1 MIIKSYEVGKK
12 NLSEMMIF
20 VIYGEN
26 EGLKKDIIKIIKKNY
41 PGEQITYDEAEI
53 FNNKTEFY
61 SQLKNKSL
69 FGDKKKFVLQRCT
82 EKISEILFEISEN
95 KIDDLIILMCG
106 PLEKKSKLR
115 IFAEKMNN
123 IVIIPTY
130 KDNVDSLINIAKKF
144 FTEKNISISYETMS
158 LLVSRC
164 NGDRGYLKTDLKK
177 ISNYLIGKKIISLK
191 EISTLTNLY
200 ENYSANE
207 LVDSSLAKNVKKTQD
222 ILNEN
227 NYSQEDTFIIL
238 RIFLQKTKRIL
249 DLLKSIKSEKDVE
262 KVISEHRPPIFW
274 KEKPIIKKQLQM
286 WSFISI
292 NNLIQKINDAEIQI
306 KKNNTLGLIL
316 LKNLIYEIIDLET
329 SSSSLSNL

>member
-26 EGLKKDIIKIIKKNY
+26 EGLKKDIINIIKKNY
-41 PGEQITYDEAEI
+41 PGEQINYDEAEV

-82 EKISEILFEISEN
+82 EKISEILLEIAEN
-95 KIDDLIILMCG
+95 KIDDLVILNCG
-106 PLEKKSKLR
+106 LLEKKSKLR
-115 IFAEKMNN
+115 MFAEKSNN

-144 FTEKNISISYETMS
+144 FAEKKISISYETMN

-164 NGDRGYLKTDLKK
+164 NGDRGYLETDLKK
-177 ISNYLIGKKIISLK
+177 ISNYLTDRKIISLK
-191 EISTLTNLY
+191 EISALTNLY

-207 LVDSSLAKNVKKTQD
+207 LVDSSLSKNIKRTQD
-222 ILNEN
+222 ILSEN
-227 NYSQEDTFIIL
+227 SYSQDDTFIIL
-238 RIFLQKTKRIL
+238 RVFLQKTKRIL
-249 DLLKSIKSEKDVE
+249 DLLKNLNNEKDIE

-274 KEKPIIKKQLQM
+274 KDKPIIKKQLQI
-286 WSFISI
+286 WSFVSI
-292 NNLIQKINDAEIQI
+292 NILIQKINDIEVQI
-306 KKNNTLGLIL
+306 KKNNALSLIL

-329 SSSSLSNL
+329 NNSSL

>member
-1 MIIKSYEVGKK
+1 
-12 NLSEMMIF
+12 
-20 VIYGEN
+20 
-26 EGLKKDIIKIIKKNY
+26 
-41 PGEQITYDEAEI
+41 
-53 FNNKTEFY
+53 
-61 SQLKNKSL
+61 
-69 FGDKKKFVLQRCT
+69 
-82 EKISEILFEISEN
+82 
-95 KIDDLIILMCG
+95 
-106 PLEKKSKLR
+106 
-115 IFAEKMNN
+115 MNN

-130 KDNVDSLINIAKKF
+130 KDNVDSLVNIAKKF
-144 FTEKNISISYETMS
+144 FTERKISISYETMS

-222 ILNEN
+222 ILGEN
-227 NYSQEDTFIIL
+227 RYSQEDTFIIL

-249 DLLKSIKSEKDVE
+249 DLLKSIESEKDIE
-262 KVISEHRPPIFW
+262 KAISEHRPPIFW
-274 KEKPIIKKQLQM
+274 KDKPIIKKQLQI

-292 NNLIQKINDAEIQI
+292 NNLIQKINNAEIQI

-329 SSSSLSNL
+329 SNSSLSNL